1 MEPKFRTNVGGSRN
15 PEPGGGA
22 YYGTISGFN
31 NGKPLVNVP
40 MLGFVSQPCN
50 FMNSYRNDPYTT
62 GERVVVM
69 FLDHGKQELVVLGRV
84 NHQNTVFPTYAQYL
98 AAIERIEALETTV
111 GTLETTVDSLQ
122 AQIDALDASKAD
134 ATHSHE

>member
-122 AQIDALDASKAD
+122 TQINALDASKAD

>member
-1 MEPKFRTNVGGSRN
+1 MDPKFRTNVGGSRN

-22 YYGTISGFN
+22 YYGTISGFH

-84 NHQNTVFPTYAQYL
+84 NHRNTVFPTYAQYL
-98 AAIERIEALETTV
+98 AAIARIE
-111 GTLETTVDSLQ
+111 TLETTVESLQ
-122 AQIDALDASKAD
+122 AQITALSEVVATKANS
-134 ATHSHE
+134 THSH